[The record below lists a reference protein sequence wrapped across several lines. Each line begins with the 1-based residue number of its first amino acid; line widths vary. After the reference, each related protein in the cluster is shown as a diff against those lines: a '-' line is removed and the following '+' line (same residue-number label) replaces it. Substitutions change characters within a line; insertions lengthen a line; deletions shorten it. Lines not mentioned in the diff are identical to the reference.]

1 MVHWR
6 VMWSPRIEQALYKAA
21 LLHEGIYRKG
31 PVHLPAL
38 VHLVAVAS
46 IVSDHTDDEDVVVAA
61 LLHDSIEDTPYTP
74 EELEREFGARVRTL
88 VLGVTIP
95 EMHEGKEAGTWS
107 RDRRR
112 YFENLRAAP
121 LESVLIAGAD
131 KYHNFSSVVEGYA
144 RHPEEFKKDFSGTKE
159 DRLRVYGSIAD
170 LIQDRLG
177 HTHPLAQAVHDAWI
191 RYEAFVRETLI

>member
-1 MVHWR
+1 
-6 VMWSPRIEQALYKAA
+6 MWSPRIEKALYKAA

-46 IVSDHTDDEDVVVAA
+46 IVSDHTDDEDVIVAA
-61 LLHDSIEDTPYTP
+61 LLHDSIEDTAYTAEAL
-74 EELEREFGARVRTL
+74 EEEFGPRVRTF

-95 EMHEGKEAGTWS
+95 EMHEGKGAGVWT

-112 YFENLRAAP
+112 YFENLRTAP
-121 LESVLIAGAD
+121 IESVLIAGAD
-131 KYHNFSSVVEGYA
+131 KYHNFSSIVEGYA
-144 RHPEEFKKDFSGTKE
+144 RHPEQFRKDFSGTKE
-159 DRLRVYGSIAD
+159 DRLQVYGSIAD

-177 HTHPLAQAVHDAWI
+177 HEHPLSRAVQDSWAQ
-191 RYEAFVRETLI
+191 YESFVREIM